1 MIPRSSEYYRAAF
14 KDHMYE
20 QWIDRWR
27 NTDLTFC
34 RQTKVWFPEPSFRK
48 TRKLLS
54 LDRPRFSQLVRW
66 LTWHAFLGLQNFR
79 CGSTALSYC
88 RLCGQVPER
97 ADHLLLRCPC
107 LQGLR
112 ASVFRAWT
120 MDSHPVWEIDW
131 VVKFL
136 SEEKVET
143 LEDPTNS
150 PDAISGR
157 EELEDESEDSTEFTD
172 STEY

>member
-1 MIPRSSEYYRAAF
+1 
-14 KDHMYE
+14 
-20 QWIDRWR
+20 
-27 NTDLTFC
+27 
-34 RQTKVWFPEPSFRK
+34 
-48 TRKLLS
+48 
-54 LDRPRFSQLVRW
+54 
-66 LTWHAFLGLQNFR
+66 
-79 CGSTALSYC
+79 
-88 RLCGQVPER
+88 
-97 ADHLLLRCPC
+97 
-107 LQGLR
+107 
-112 ASVFRAWT
+112 

-172 STEY
+172 STEYWR